1 MIKYV
6 SIFRLVLRCL
16 LVAKK
21 ENLTGFLTG
30 LIGPSKN
37 LDPTGAGHAT
47 GAGRLDRFQSLGV
60 SFLASLNTVVHCQC
74 FKLCEMIYSLAVVR
88 D

>member
-6 SIFRLVLRCL
+6 NIFRLVLRCL

-37 LDPTGAGHAT
+37 LDPA
-47 GAGRLDRFQSLGV
+47 GAGRPVRFQSLRV